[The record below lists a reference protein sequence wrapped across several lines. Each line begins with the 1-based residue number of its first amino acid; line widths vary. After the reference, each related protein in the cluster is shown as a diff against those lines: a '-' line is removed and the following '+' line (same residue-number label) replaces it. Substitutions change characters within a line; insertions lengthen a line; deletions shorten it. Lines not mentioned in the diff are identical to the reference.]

1 MGVVW
6 AVYLNT
12 YELIVLVYGFSYI
25 SFVLFYCN
33 SFLVVMK
40 SVKWSKTWNTSSI
53 ISDCVGEEERYVKN
67 VENLLRSDH
76 TIPFIARYRKEM
88 TGDMS
93 TDKLYKI
100 KEQLNRLDNLT
111 KKIEKS
117 IKDIEKLGSLTPN
130 LSEAIAACTSATML
144 EQVTAAY
151 KPGKKKSKSEQ
162 ARNAGLGS
170 VAEQLIDGRK
180 VDFNTLVGSHAELKS
195 VKNVIDGTKD
205 ILIDIRNIGNLK
217 HFQVMAINRGENLKA
232 LSVKIDLS
240 QNGIYA
246 IKQECTKVLSRVLD
260 NNLKHETVEDA
271 CTRLIFPMV
280 CRRTRSWLTEAA
292 VESSIDVFADNLK
305 HLLLTRPVKGI
316 NIMAID
322 PGYKHGCKV
331 AVLDH
336 QGKVLKTD
344 VVYLQNLNSS
354 AGKAKESR
362 FRAADEDKLQKLQV
376 QLRFKTIAIGNG
388 TACRETETSVTKMI
402 SEKKFCEGTQYT
414 VIDERGASVYSVTP
428 LAQQELPKLDT
439 NLRSAVSLGRRV
451 LEPLSEY
458 VKIEP
463 QHLGV
468 GQYQHD
474 IAQKKLSSR
483 LEDIVSEA
491 VSFTGVDINTCSLHM
506 LQKIAGLTKARAQ
519 AILDTRD
526 SVGYFRNRE
535 QIKSIKGIGPKS
547 YEQCIGFL
555 RIYPNQLT
563 KNPEVTAEYEDVG
576 AAVKG
581 KRKLTSSS
589 SAKSKLMK
597 RDVAFCFLDQTSV
610 HPESYHIASA
620 LLKEQGL
627 KERDIG
633 TEEFVQKIKQLNPV
647 DVSVSCSEGTKQC
660 ILSAL
665 SQRTDT
671 DYRDQFARPIF
682 KSTVLSAESLVV
694 GTQLEGRVSNVTHF
708 GAFVDVGVER
718 DGLIHTSKMNGYTV
732 CLGNRVRVKV
742 ERKDQKGIG
751 LYLLQVL

>member
-205 ILIDIRNIGNLK
+205 ILIDI
-217 HFQVMAINRGENLKA
+217 
-232 LSVKIDLS
+232 
-240 QNGIYA
+240 
-246 IKQECTKVLSRVLD
+246 
-260 NNLKHETVEDA
+260 
-271 CTRLIFPMV
+271 
-280 CRRTRSWLTEAA
+280 
-292 VESSIDVFADNLK
+292 
-305 HLLLTRPVKGI
+305 
-316 NIMAID
+316 
-322 PGYKHGCKV
+322 
-331 AVLDH
+331 
-336 QGKVLKTD
+336 
-344 VVYLQNLNSS
+344 
-354 AGKAKESR
+354 ESR

>member
-1 MGVVW
+1 
-6 AVYLNT
+6 
-12 YELIVLVYGFSYI
+12 
-25 SFVLFYCN
+25 
-33 SFLVVMK
+33 
-40 SVKWSKTWNTSSI
+40 
-53 ISDCVGEEERYVKN
+53 
-67 VENLLRSDH
+67 
-76 TIPFIARYRKEM
+76 
-88 TGDMS
+88 
-93 TDKLYKI
+93 
-100 KEQLNRLDNLT
+100 
-111 KKIEKS
+111 
-117 IKDIEKLGSLTPN
+117 
-130 LSEAIAACTSATML
+130 ML

-205 ILIDIRNIGNLK
+205 ILIDIVRTNKFVLECCERVGKANNNFIICSKSKSKQETDEKKEKFDQYFDFKRNIGNLK

-260 NNLKHETVEDA
+260 NNLKHETIEDA

-589 SAKSKLMK
+589 SSKSKSMK
-597 RDVAFCFLDQTSV
+597 RDVGFCFLDQTSV

-682 KSTVLSAESLVV
+682 KSTVLNAESLVV